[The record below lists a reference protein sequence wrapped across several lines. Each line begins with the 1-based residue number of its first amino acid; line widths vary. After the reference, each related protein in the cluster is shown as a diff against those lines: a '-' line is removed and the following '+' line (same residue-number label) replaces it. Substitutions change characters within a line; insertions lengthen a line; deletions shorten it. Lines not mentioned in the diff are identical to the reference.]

1 MADEVIFIRTYL
13 RTGAIMLDLARTERA
28 LPDLASARQAV
39 TNARR
44 ALSSAKKVLPEA
56 KNVSVITMG
65 ELGRE
70 IAELEGAIREY
81 EEG

>member
-39 TNARR
+39 TNARK
-44 ALSSAKKVLPEA
+44 ALDSAKRLLPEV
-56 KNVSVITMG
+56 KNVNVGTMA